1 MRTAIEESAGVC
13 GTVID
18 QSTSSPVIDNRY
30 VVVCQARQRL
40 LRLPPTARLL
50 AVPSAPS
57 AVNRVVDVD
66 VHAAARR
73 RLPLKKLG
81 SVFCICTRWT
91 ITQSRL
97 DNLYSV
103 FKRPLILR
111 YCVQLTVCRLQL
123 NTYRPFSP
131 SYCCTQYNRLNVV
144 CLSVRL

>member
-73 RLPLKKLG
+73 RLPLKN
-81 SVFCICTRWT
+81 SVLYFAFVPGGPLHKADW
-91 ITQSRL
+91 IT
-97 DNLYSV
+97 YTA
-103 FKRPLILR
+103 
-111 YCVQLTVCRLQL
+111 Y
-123 NTYRPFSP
+123 
-131 SYCCTQYNRLNVV
+131 
-144 CLSVRL
+144 LSVL